1 MPDCFQPGQAKVM
14 PGPTPLVITLA
25 LHPLICATARD
36 SHLQPH
42 LYVNFNRGIYQK
54 IVIFSPLLM
63 DANPSILQGW
73 KQAIFLGIA
82 PPSPH
87 NLPLA
92 YVYIEAIPYVDL
104 GVENN
109 RRGEKKI

>member
-1 MPDCFQPGQAKVM
+1 
-14 PGPTPLVITLA
+14 
-25 LHPLICATARD
+25 
-36 SHLQPH
+36 
-42 LYVNFNRGIYQK
+42 
-54 IVIFSPLLM
+54 M

-92 YVYIEAIPYVDL
+92 YAVYIEAILYVDHW
-104 GVENN
+104 GENN
-109 RRGEKKI
+109 RGGEKY

>member
-1 MPDCFQPGQAKVM
+1 
-14 PGPTPLVITLA
+14 
-25 LHPLICATARD
+25 
-36 SHLQPH
+36 
-42 LYVNFNRGIYQK
+42 
-54 IVIFSPLLM
+54 M

-104 GVENN
+104 GGENN
-109 RRGEKKI
+109 RREKNLYVVIKQFNTLGGRAVLLCEMCTQRVLNDL

>member
-1 MPDCFQPGQAKVM
+1 
-14 PGPTPLVITLA
+14 
-25 LHPLICATARD
+25 
-36 SHLQPH
+36 
-42 LYVNFNRGIYQK
+42 
-54 IVIFSPLLM
+54 M

-82 PPSPH
+82 SPSPH

-104 GVENN
+104 GE
-109 RRGEKKI
+109 GK